1 MAKFG
6 NVYHADGGGDI
17 KVGKK
22 KMSKTLKNKVGSCD
36 EDVNIRLELRRAKP
50 RGTKNFMTRNS
61 LPDLTRSPSI

>member
-6 NVYHADGGGDI
+6 NVYHADGDGDI

-22 KMSKTLKNKVGSCD
+22 KMSITFKNKDGSCD
-36 EDVNIRLELRRAKP
+36 EDVNIRLEQRREKP

-61 LPDLTRSPSI
+61 LPDLTRSPSM

>member
-6 NVYHADGGGDI
+6 NVYHADGDGDI

-22 KMSKTLKNKVGSCD
+22 KMLITFKHKVGSCN

-50 RGTKNFMTRNS
+50 RGAKNFMTRNS
-61 LPDLTRSPSI
+61 LPDLTRFPSM

>member
-6 NVYHADGGGDI
+6 NVHHADGDDDI

-22 KMSKTLKNKVGSCD
+22 EMSITFKNKVGSCNQ
-36 EDVNIRLELRRAKP
+36 DVNIRLELRRAKP